1 MAYSIQRRRHYYEGT
16 IGAQRGWQWVSE
28 RGDDQHPDEYPT
40 IEAARERIREYDAGP
55 TRRRTARAAGRSTGC
70 GASSDEIST

>member
-40 IEAARERIREYDAGP
+40 IEAARELIREYDAAPYETSHGESGRP
-55 TRRRTARAAGRSTGC
+55 EYRVRRIQR
-70 GASSDEIST
+70 